1 MKAER
6 QREELC
12 CHSQGRPGT
21 TRSYPPRGPGFAPW
35 GGVAL
40 PTPWLQTS
48 GPLEPCLH
56 NLCCFKPLGLCWSA
70 TEAPGDTHAPWRW
83 QCHREVPGSSGNIS
97 PQAAWGRPRRYV
109 SDVCQIP
116 PAPQAEKVSRFWL
129 SFSIPVSRMHPSGA
143 TRLSL
148 SPPCRSLFL
157 TKRAG
162 LASEA
167 SASKCTTLFSYLF
180 IKTVLAPHFK
190 KYYKVSLFKIDVH
203 QGSQQHHS
211 WQSEGGNDARARQQ
225 MNGWTEVWAVPTTE
239 CHPAVKGQKGSYR
252 LQCGWTLRHQLD
264 ARGQTFADS
273 TYSRY

>member
-1 MKAER
+1 MKAPEGRLR
-6 QREELC
+6 QREGLR

-21 TRSYPPRGPGFAPW
+21 TRSYPPQGPGFAPW

-56 NLCCFKPLGLCWSA
+56 NLCCFKPLGLCWSV

-83 QCHREVPGSSGNIS
+83 QCQRGPRFLWQHLPSSGLRRS
-97 PQAAWGRPRRYV
+97 EAVCERCVRRYV

-116 PAPQAEKVSRFWL
+116 PTPQAEKVSRFWL

-143 TRLSL
+143 TPLSL
-148 SPPCRSLFL
+148 SPPCWSLFL

-180 IKTVLAPHFK
+180 IKNSIGSPLQTVL
-190 KYYKVSLFKIDVH
+190 
-203 QGSQQHHS
+203 
-211 WQSEGGNDARARQQ
+211 
-225 MNGWTEVWAVPTTE
+225 
-239 CHPAVKGQKGSYR
+239 
-252 LQCGWTLRHQLD
+252 
-264 ARGQTFADS
+264 
-273 TYSRY
+273 